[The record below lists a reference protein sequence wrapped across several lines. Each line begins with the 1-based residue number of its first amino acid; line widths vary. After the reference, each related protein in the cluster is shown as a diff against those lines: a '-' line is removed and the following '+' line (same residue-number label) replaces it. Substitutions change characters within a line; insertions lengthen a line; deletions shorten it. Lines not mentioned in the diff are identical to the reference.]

1 MKTCPIH
8 GCPACAVA
16 APRPGAGD
24 HRSPTPGVGDRRAPT
39 PGPGDRATKA
49 LNDFLGG
56 FSAQARAEYG
66 PTAAEWAEVNEEEVD
81 E

>member
-1 MKTCPIH
+1 MTVCPTH

-16 APRPGAGD
+16 APR
-24 HRSPTPGVGDRRAPT
+24 

-56 FSAQARAEYG
+56 FSAQARAVYG
-66 PTAAEWAEVNEEEVD
+66 PTSAEWAEVNEEEVD

>member
-24 HRSPTPGVGDRRAPT
+24 HRSPTPGVGDR
-39 PGPGDRATKA
+39 ATKA

-56 FSAQARAEYG
+56 FSAQARAVYG
-66 PTAAEWAEVNEEEVD
+66 PTSAEWAEVNEEEVD